1 MKNDKGDSSLFF
13 KFFHKP
19 DLMLM
24 NILKRKGFY
33 RAFFRVEA
41 DRNTLYSANIVHGT
55 FLVKVSQ
62 SNVPGGLFN
71 GDGRDRGWIFWIR
84 ASFFSRYT
92 SLEWLIMSSRV
103 EPLSP
108 LLFQVPI
115 HALLYFH
122 SLQILENSAGKRR
135 KEAFAA

>member
-24 NILKRKGFY
+24 NVFEAERFFT
-33 RAFFRVEA
+33 AHFFRVEA

-71 GDGRDRGWIFWIR
+71 GDGRDRGWDFLDQGQL
-84 ASFFSRYT
+84 FSPGKLR
-92 SLEWLIMSSRV
+92 
-103 EPLSP
+103 
-108 LLFQVPI
+108 
-115 HALLYFH
+115 LY
-122 SLQILENSAGKRR
+122 G
-135 KEAFAA
+135 

>member
-24 NILKRKGFY
+24 NVLKRKGFY

-71 GDGRDRGWIFWIR
+71 GDGRDRGWDF
-84 ASFFSRYT
+84 
-92 SLEWLIMSSRV
+92 LDQGQ
-103 EPLSP
+103 
-108 LLFQVPI
+108 LFLPVN
-115 HALLYFH
+115 FVCMVDD
-122 SLQILENSAGKRR
+122 ILECGAAQPP
-135 KEAFAA
+135 AFPGAHTNALPPAEGQELSGIRPAAEP

>member
-1 MKNDKGDSSLFF
+1 MHVLQ
-13 KFFHKP
+13 
-19 DLMLM
+19 
-24 NILKRKGFY
+24 RKCLHRTLLGVKAHRNPLY
-33 RAFFRVEA
+33 RT
-41 DRNTLYSANIVHGT
+41 DIVHRT
-55 FLVKVSQ
+55 FLVEIRQ
-62 SNVPGGLFN
+62 SDMAGLLLNRDGG
-71 GDGRDRGWIFWIR
+71 DRRRHLLVR

-122 SLQILENSAGKRR
+122 SLQILENSAGSGAR
-135 KEAFAA
+135 KLLPLK